1 MEYGLIGSKLGHS
14 YSKIIHEML
23 CGYRY
28 DLCPLPT
35 EEEARAFLTRRQF
48 KAINVTIPYKR
59 LVMEYCTYIDPR
71 AKAIGAVNTV
81 VNKNG
86 LLYGYNT
93 DHLGFAHLCDAH
105 GVDFAGRTVLILGT
119 GGTHNTTSAVARD
132 KGAAKVLTVSRTPD
146 AAKGQLSYEEAVASG
161 AQIVINTTPAGMYPN
176 VGVCSLDVAKM
187 PGLEAVLD
195 VVYNPDKTELILRAE
210 EAGVPVAVGGLE
222 MLVAQAVYAAEYF
235 LSRKFDDA
243 AGEIGRITAALR
255 RDMLN
260 VALIGMPSSGK
271 STVGRALAER
281 LGKKFIDLDEEI
293 VKADGRSIPD
303 IFAAEGED
311 GFRAKE
317 SAQTA
322 RYAAQ
327 ARALARA
334 IDAHFGGEV
343 GGYDTY
349 RYYAGNTLLR
359 SWICMPLIVGL
370 KERSEGTVRAL
381 LGPELMTDDG
391 LLTQQGSSTF
401 WDRSTLYAL
410 RGIYNVGQADRAT
423 ELLHRYSQRRLL
435 GDHVPYPI
443 EAWPEGS
450 QRHLSAESGLYCR
463 IITEG
468 LFGIRPTGLRS
479 FDLTPSM
486 PAAWESMSLRHI
498 RAFGS
503 DFDITVA
510 RVADGR
516 LRITVARPGA
526 KPKIY
531 RAAPGATIRVK
542 LTD

>member
-1 MEYGLIGSKLGHS
+1 M
-14 YSKIIHEML
+14 
-23 CGYRY
+23 
-28 DLCPLPT
+28 
-35 EEEARAFLTRRQF
+35 
-48 KAINVTIPYKR
+48 
-59 LVMEYCTYIDPR
+59 
-71 AKAIGAVNTV
+71 NTV

-132 KGAAKVLTVSRTPD
+132 KGAARVLTVSRTPD

-161 AQIVINTTPAGMYPN
+161 A
-176 VGVCSLDVAKM
+176 LDVAKM

-271 STVGRALAER
+271 STVGRALAEK

-322 RYAAQ
+322 RFAKEGRQ
-327 ARALARA
+327 LLSCGGGIIKRGGNLRALHQNGVLLFLDRPL
-334 IDAHFGGEV
+334 DALTV
-343 GGYDTY
+343 GGG
-349 RYYAGNTLLR
+349 R
-359 SWICMPLIVGL
+359 PLSSSTEAL
-370 KERSEGTVRAL
+370 KKMEAERRPLYLAAADAVIPNSGTVEDAVTAAMEAL
-381 LGPELMTDDG
+381 DEIF
-391 LLTQQGSSTF
+391 S
-401 WDRSTLYAL
+401 
-410 RGIYNVGQADRAT
+410 
-423 ELLHRYSQRRLL
+423 H
-435 GDHVPYPI
+435 
-443 EAWPEGS
+443 
-450 QRHLSAESGLYCR
+450 
-463 IITEG
+463 
-468 LFGIRPTGLRS
+468 
-479 FDLTPSM
+479 
-486 PAAWESMSLRHI
+486 
-498 RAFGS
+498 
-503 DFDITVA
+503 
-510 RVADGR
+510 
-516 LRITVARPGA
+516 
-526 KPKIY
+526 
-531 RAAPGATIRVK
+531 
-542 LTD
+542 